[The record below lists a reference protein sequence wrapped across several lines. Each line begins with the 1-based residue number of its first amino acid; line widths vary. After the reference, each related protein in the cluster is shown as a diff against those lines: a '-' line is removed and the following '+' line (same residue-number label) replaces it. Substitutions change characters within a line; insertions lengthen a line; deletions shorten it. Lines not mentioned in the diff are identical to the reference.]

1 MKNQQIDQK
10 FTPFAKRMRDEQL
23 PEIVIE
29 TFKFYYK
36 QLLEG
41 KTGFIPEGE
50 IRAVESL
57 PDLEKLPA
65 SLSDKGKK
73 ALNKTVVL
81 VLNGGLGTS
90 MGLDKAKSL
99 LPIKN
104 GFSFLDILAL
114 QALNDKVRLL
124 LMNSFSTN
132 EYSRKKKKKYPALW
146 RNDFGISF
154 TQHKVPKINSETL
167 EPALWP
173 STPDLE
179 WCPPGHGDIYTALQT
194 SGIID
199 KLLELGFEYAFVSN
213 ADNLGAVINTTL
225 LGYFV
230 DSGSSFLMEVAD
242 RTISD
247 KKGGHLAKTSNGSF
261 LLRES
266 AQCPPENQSSFED
279 IGKHKYFNTNNLWIH
294 LPALKRTL
302 IKQNNILGL
311 PLILNAKTVD
321 PRNPDSTKVYQL
333 ETAMGSAISVFE
345 DAGAIRVPRSR
356 FAPVKTTNDLFVV
369 RSDVYQLTKDFKIIR
384 HPELSQSPHVH
395 LDPSFYKFVDQLE
408 KRFPEGI
415 PSMLECRNFSVKG
428 DFLLYD
434 NIKLQGDVTLINEGE
449 QQKVIEN
456 MTLSGEYLF

>member
-10 FTPFAKRMRDEQL
+10 FTPFAKRMRNEQL

-41 KTGFIPEGE
+41 KTGFIPEAE

-114 QALNDKVRLL
+114 QALHDKVPLL

-132 EYSRKKKKKYPALW
+132 EDSRNALKKYPALW

-213 ADNLGAVINTTL
+213 ADNLGAVIDTTL

-266 AQCPPENQSSFED
+266 AQCPPENQPSFED

-333 ETAMGSAISVFE
+333 ETAMGSAISVFG

-369 RSDVYQLTKDFKIIR
+369 RSDVYQLTEDFKIIR

-395 LDPSFYKFVDQLE
+395 LDSSFYKFVDQLE

-428 DFLLYD
+428 DLLLYD
-434 NIKLQGDVTLINEGE
+434 NIKLKGDVTLINESE
-449 QQKVIEN
+449 QQKVIKN